1 MGKSQN
7 GPLYT
12 EGFKCMVLRGQRGVE
27 IQKKEKKT
35 QKIHLFQVVAPIKL
49 CIVKTAVLAGGALAL
64 LSTFYD
70 NIDGIQKAI

>member
-1 MGKSQN
+1 MY
-7 GPLYT
+7 GPSWST
-12 EGFKCMVLRGQRGVE
+12 RGRDT
-27 IQKKEKKT
+27 KKEKKT

-49 CIVKTAVLAGGALAL
+49 CTVKTAVLAGGALAL

>member
-1 MGKSQN
+1 
-7 GPLYT
+7 
-12 EGFKCMVLRGQRGVE
+12 MVLRGQRGVE
-27 IQKKEKKT
+27 IQKKKKKKRKT

-49 CIVKTAVLAGGALAL
+49 CIVKTAVLARGALAL

>member
-1 MGKSQN
+1 MY
-7 GPLYT
+7 GPSWST
-12 EGFKCMVLRGQRGVE
+12 RGRDT
-27 IQKKEKKT
+27 KKKKRKT